1 MPTATVTDSIC
12 RSERKELVMEIQGWV
27 VRPGR
32 QSLNTRARPS
42 LHYERLRTRFTG
54 TTSRGK
60 RVLRDKE
67 TLSATA
73 IHT

>member
-1 MPTATVTDSIC
+1 
-12 RSERKELVMEIQGWV
+12 MEIQGWV

-32 QSLNTRARPS
+32 QSFNTRARHS
-42 LHYERLRTRFTG
+42 LHYKRLRTRFTG

>member
-1 MPTATVTDSIC
+1 
-12 RSERKELVMEIQGWV
+12 MEIQGWV